1 MNEIKCPHCSTVF
14 TINETEY
21 NQLLDQIRNHE
32 FEKEI
37 QARVDLEL
45 KNHKTEFESILRLK
59 ESEFRNK
66 LDNELSAKD
75 NEISKLSLLLETAES
90 DLESKISEALL
101 AQKLDSAKTLS
112 KLTSEIQDL
121 KSEKLE
127 FDSKLRLKESEFKN
141 KLDNELS
148 TKDNEISRLTVLL
161 ETNESDLEDKI
172 KNALLEQQVDSE
184 KKLNKLESEVKD
196 LKSEKKEFD
205 AKLRLKESEFK
216 NKLDKE
222 LSTKDNEISRLNLL
236 LNTATSNAKSEN
248 KEALMKQRL
257 DFEEKLN
264 KSALEIKDLKSEK
277 SMLEQNLKEQ
287 YAKTISDLEHQLD
300 SFELIKT
307 NEINNLEKSHE
318 VEVKLLQETIETYK
332 DFKAR
337 QSTKGI
343 GESLEHFAETEFNKV
358 RSIAFP
364 NAYFAKDNVISK
376 SGSKGDF
383 IFRDYMDGMEF
394 ISIMFEMKNEADTT
408 KSKHKNSD
416 FYKEL
421 DKDRREKGCEYAV
434 LVSML
439 EADSDYFNTGIVD
452 VSSASGYEKMYVVR
466 PQFFIQLIGILRN
479 AGLNTIEY
487 KKQIREIQ
495 NQNIDVSNF
504 ERDLDEFKN
513 LFFKH
518 YTNATDRFGDAI
530 KAIDASIA
538 QMEKIRDALTKSS
551 THLKRAN
558 DRLEDV
564 SVKKLTRNNPTMQAK
579 FAELDYKDL

>member
-37 QARVDLEL
+37 HARVDLEL
-45 KNHKTEFESILRLK
+45 KNQKTEFE
-59 ESEFRNK
+59 
-66 LDNELSAKD
+66 
-75 NEISKLSLLLETAES
+75 
-90 DLESKISEALL
+90 
-101 AQKLDSAKTLS
+101 
-112 KLTSEIQDL
+112 
-121 KSEKLE
+121 
-127 FDSKLRLKESEFKN
+127 SKLRLKEAEFKN
-141 KLDNELS
+141 TLDNEMS
-148 TKDNEISRLTVLL
+148 TKN
-161 ETNESDLEDKI
+161 
-172 KNALLEQQVDSE
+172 
-184 KKLNKLESEVKD
+184 
-196 LKSEKKEFD
+196 
-205 AKLRLKESEFK
+205 
-216 NKLDKE
+216 
-222 LSTKDNEISRLNLL
+222 NEISRLNLL
-236 LNTATSNAKSEN
+236 LNSAASNAKIEN
-248 KEALMKQRL
+248 KEALLKQQL
-257 DFEEKLN
+257 DYEEKLN
-264 KSALEIKDLKSEK
+264 KSASEIQELKTEK
-277 SMLEQNLKEQ
+277 MMLEQNLKDQ
-287 YAKTISDLEHQLD
+287 YTKTISDLEHQLD
-300 SFELIKT
+300 SFELMK
-307 NEINNLEKSHE
+307 NAEINSLLKSHE

-337 QSTKGI
+337 QSTKAI
-343 GESLEHFAETEFNKV
+343 GESLEHFSETEFNKV

-364 NAYFAKDNVISK
+364 NAYFAKDNEISK

-408 KSKHKNSD
+408 KSKHRNSD

-439 EADSDYFNTGIVD
+439 EADNDYFNTGIVD
-452 VSSASGYEKMYVVR
+452 VSAESGYEKMYVIR

-479 AGLNTIEY
+479 AALNTIEY
-487 KKQIREIQ
+487 KKQIQEIQ

-579 FAELDYKDL
+579 FAELN

>member
-37 QARVDLEL
+37 HARVDLEL
-45 KNHKTEFESILRLK
+45 KNQKTEFE
-59 ESEFRNK
+59 
-66 LDNELSAKD
+66 
-75 NEISKLSLLLETAES
+75 
-90 DLESKISEALL
+90 
-101 AQKLDSAKTLS
+101 
-112 KLTSEIQDL
+112 
-121 KSEKLE
+121 
-127 FDSKLRLKESEFKN
+127 SKLRLKEAEFKN
-141 KLDNELS
+141 ILDNEMS
-148 TKDNEISRLTVLL
+148 TKN
-161 ETNESDLEDKI
+161 
-172 KNALLEQQVDSE
+172 
-184 KKLNKLESEVKD
+184 
-196 LKSEKKEFD
+196 
-205 AKLRLKESEFK
+205 
-216 NKLDKE
+216 
-222 LSTKDNEISRLNLL
+222 NEISRLNLL
-236 LNTATSNAKSEN
+236 LNSAASNAKIEN
-248 KEALMKQRL
+248 KEALLKQQL
-257 DFEEKLN
+257 DYEEKLN
-264 KSALEIKDLKSEK
+264 KSASEIQELKTENK
-277 SMLEQNLKEQ
+277 MLEQTLKDQ
-287 YAKTISDLEHQLD
+287 YSKEISDLQHQLD
-300 SFELIKT
+300 SFELLK
-307 NEINNLEKSHE
+307 NAEINALSKSHD

-337 QSTKGI
+337 QSTKAI

-364 NAYFAKDNVISK
+364 NAYFAKDNEISK

-408 KSKHKNSD
+408 KSKHRNSD

-439 EADSDYFNTGIVD
+439 EADNDYFNTGIVD
-452 VSSASGYEKMYVVR
+452 VSAESGYDKMYVIR

-487 KKQIREIQ
+487 KKQIQKIQ

-564 SVKKLTRNNPTMQAK
+564 SVKKLTRNNPTMKAK
-579 FAELDYKDL
+579 FAELE

>member
-1 MNEIKCPHCSTVF
+1 MHDITCPHCSTVF
-14 TINETEY
+14 TVNETEY

-37 QARVDLEL
+37 HARVDLEL
-45 KNHKTEFESILRLK
+45 KNQKTEFESKLSLK
-59 ESEFRNK
+59 EAEFKNT
-66 LDNELSAKD
+66 LDNELS
-75 NEISKLSLLLETAES
+75 
-90 DLESKISEALL
+90 
-101 AQKLDSAKTLS
+101 
-112 KLTSEIQDL
+112 
-121 KSEKLE
+121 
-127 FDSKLRLKESEFKN
+127 
-141 KLDNELS
+141 
-148 TKDNEISRLTVLL
+148 
-161 ETNESDLEDKI
+161 I
-172 KNALLEQQVDSE
+172 KN
-184 KKLNKLESEVKD
+184 
-196 LKSEKKEFD
+196 
-205 AKLRLKESEFK
+205 
-216 NKLDKE
+216 
-222 LSTKDNEISRLNLL
+222 NEISRLNLL
-236 LNTATSNAKSEN
+236 LNSTASNAKIEN
-248 KEALMKQRL
+248 KEALLKQQL
-257 DFEEKLN
+257 VYEEKLN
-264 KSALEIKDLKSEK
+264 QSASEIQELKTEK
-277 SMLEQNLKEQ
+277 MMLEQNLKDQ
-287 YAKTISDLEHQLD
+287 YTKQISNLEHQLD
-300 SFELIKT
+300 SFELMK
-307 NEINNLEKSHE
+307 NAEINSLAKSHE

-337 QSTKGI
+337 QSTKAI

-364 NAYFAKDNVISK
+364 NAYFAKDNEILK

-439 EADSDYFNTGIVD
+439 EAENDYFNTGIVD
-452 VSSASGYEKMYVVR
+452 VSAESGYEKMYVIR

-479 AGLNTIEY
+479 ASLNTIDY
-487 KKQIREIQ
+487 KKQIQEIQ

-579 FAELDYKDL
+579 FAELN

>member
-1 MNEIKCPHCSTVF
+1 MHDIKCPHCSTVF
-14 TINETEY
+14 TVNETEY

-37 QARVDLEL
+37 HARVDLEL
-45 KNHKTEFESILRLK
+45 KNQKTEFE
-59 ESEFRNK
+59 
-66 LDNELSAKD
+66 
-75 NEISKLSLLLETAES
+75 
-90 DLESKISEALL
+90 
-101 AQKLDSAKTLS
+101 
-112 KLTSEIQDL
+112 
-121 KSEKLE
+121 
-127 FDSKLRLKESEFKN
+127 SKLRLKEAEFKN
-141 KLDNELS
+141 TLDNEMS
-148 TKDNEISRLTVLL
+148 TKN
-161 ETNESDLEDKI
+161 
-172 KNALLEQQVDSE
+172 
-184 KKLNKLESEVKD
+184 
-196 LKSEKKEFD
+196 
-205 AKLRLKESEFK
+205 
-216 NKLDKE
+216 
-222 LSTKDNEISRLNLL
+222 NEISRLNLL
-236 LNTATSNAKSEN
+236 LNSAASNAKIEN
-248 KEALMKQRL
+248 KEALLKQQL
-257 DFEEKLN
+257 DYEEKLN
-264 KSALEIKDLKSEK
+264 KSASEIQELKSEK
-277 SMLEQNLKEQ
+277 IMLEQNLKDQ
-287 YAKTISDLEHQLD
+287 YTKTISDLEHQLD
-300 SFELIKT
+300 SFELLK
-307 NEINNLEKSHE
+307 NAEINSLVKSHE

-337 QSTKGI
+337 QSTKAI

-364 NAYFAKDNVISK
+364 NAYFAKDNEISK

-408 KSKHKNSD
+408 KSKHRNSD

-439 EADSDYFNTGIVD
+439 ESENDYFNTGIVD
-452 VSSASGYEKMYVVR
+452 VSAESGYEKMYVIR

-479 AGLNTIEY
+479 ASLNTIEY
-487 KKQIREIQ
+487 KKQIQEIQ

-579 FAELDYKDL
+579 FAELD

>member
-37 QARVDLEL
+37 HARVDLEL
-45 KNHKTEFESILRLK
+45 KNQKTEFE
-59 ESEFRNK
+59 
-66 LDNELSAKD
+66 
-75 NEISKLSLLLETAES
+75 
-90 DLESKISEALL
+90 
-101 AQKLDSAKTLS
+101 
-112 KLTSEIQDL
+112 
-121 KSEKLE
+121 
-127 FDSKLRLKESEFKN
+127 SKLRLKEAEFKN
-141 KLDNELS
+141 ILDNEMS
-148 TKDNEISRLTVLL
+148 TKN
-161 ETNESDLEDKI
+161 
-172 KNALLEQQVDSE
+172 
-184 KKLNKLESEVKD
+184 
-196 LKSEKKEFD
+196 
-205 AKLRLKESEFK
+205 
-216 NKLDKE
+216 
-222 LSTKDNEISRLNLL
+222 NEISRLNLL
-236 LNTATSNAKSEN
+236 LNSAASNAKIEN
-248 KEALMKQRL
+248 KEALLKQQL
-257 DFEEKLN
+257 DYEEKLN
-264 KSALEIKDLKSEK
+264 KSASEIQELKTENK
-277 SMLEQNLKEQ
+277 MLEQTLKDQ
-287 YAKTISDLEHQLD
+287 YSKEISDLQHQLD
-300 SFELIKT
+300 SFELLK
-307 NEINNLEKSHE
+307 NAEINALSKSHD

-337 QSTKGI
+337 QSTKAI

-364 NAYFAKDNVISK
+364 NAYFAKDNEISK

-408 KSKHKNSD
+408 KSKHRNSD

-439 EADSDYFNTGIVD
+439 EADNDYFNTGIVD
-452 VSSASGYEKMYVVR
+452 VSAESGYEKMYVIR

-479 AGLNTIEY
+479 ASLNTIEY
-487 KKQIREIQ
+487 KKQIQEIQ

-564 SVKKLTRNNPTMQAK
+564 SVKKLTRNNPTMKAK
-579 FAELDYKDL
+579 FAELE

>member
-14 TINETEY
+14 IINETEY

-37 QARVDLEL
+37 HARVDLEL
-45 KNHKTEFESILRLK
+45 KNQKTEFESKLRLK
-59 ESEFRNK
+59 EAEFKNT
-66 LDNELSAKD
+66 LDNELSAK
-75 NEISKLSLLLETAES
+75 N
-90 DLESKISEALL
+90 
-101 AQKLDSAKTLS
+101 
-112 KLTSEIQDL
+112 
-121 KSEKLE
+121 
-127 FDSKLRLKESEFKN
+127 
-141 KLDNELS
+141 
-148 TKDNEISRLTVLL
+148 
-161 ETNESDLEDKI
+161 
-172 KNALLEQQVDSE
+172 
-184 KKLNKLESEVKD
+184 
-196 LKSEKKEFD
+196 
-205 AKLRLKESEFK
+205 
-216 NKLDKE
+216 
-222 LSTKDNEISRLNLL
+222 NEISRLNLL
-236 LNTATSNAKSEN
+236 LNAATSDSEIKT
-248 KEALMKQRL
+248 KEALLKQQL
-257 DFEEKLN
+257 VFEGKLN
-264 KSALEIKDLKSEK
+264 QSASEIQELKTEK
-277 SMLEQNLKEQ
+277 MMLEQNLKDQ
-287 YAKTISDLEHQLD
+287 YIKTISDLEHQLD
-300 SFELIKT
+300 SFELMK
-307 NEINNLEKSHE
+307 NAEISSLEKSHE

-337 QSTKGI
+337 QSTKAI

-358 RSIAFP
+358 RAIAFP
-364 NAYFAKDNVISK
+364 NAYFAKDNEISK

-408 KSKHKNSD
+408 KSKHRNSD

-439 EADSDYFNTGIVD
+439 EADNDYFNTGIVD
-452 VSSASGYEKMYVVR
+452 VSAESGYEKMYVIR

-479 AGLNTIEY
+479 AALNTIEY
-487 KKQIREIQ
+487 KKQIQEIQ

-579 FAELDYKDL
+579 FAELN

>member
-1 MNEIKCPHCSTVF
+1 MHDIKCPHCSTVF
-14 TINETEY
+14 TVNETEY

-37 QARVDLEL
+37 HARVDLEL
-45 KNHKTEFESILRLK
+45 KNQKTEFE
-59 ESEFRNK
+59 
-66 LDNELSAKD
+66 
-75 NEISKLSLLLETAES
+75 
-90 DLESKISEALL
+90 
-101 AQKLDSAKTLS
+101 
-112 KLTSEIQDL
+112 
-121 KSEKLE
+121 
-127 FDSKLRLKESEFKN
+127 SKLRLKEAEFKN
-141 KLDNELS
+141 TLDNEMS
-148 TKDNEISRLTVLL
+148 TKN
-161 ETNESDLEDKI
+161 
-172 KNALLEQQVDSE
+172 
-184 KKLNKLESEVKD
+184 
-196 LKSEKKEFD
+196 
-205 AKLRLKESEFK
+205 
-216 NKLDKE
+216 
-222 LSTKDNEISRLNLL
+222 NEISRLNLL
-236 LNTATSNAKSEN
+236 LNSAASNAKIEN
-248 KEALMKQRL
+248 KEALLKQQL
-257 DFEEKLN
+257 DYEEKLN
-264 KSALEIKDLKSEK
+264 QSASEIQELKTENK
-277 SMLEQNLKEQ
+277 MLEQTLKDQ
-287 YAKTISDLEHQLD
+287 YSKEISDLQHQLD
-300 SFELIKT
+300 SFELLK
-307 NEINNLEKSHE
+307 NAEINALSKSHE

-337 QSTKGI
+337 QSTKAI

-364 NAYFAKDNVISK
+364 NAYFAKDNEISK

-408 KSKHKNSD
+408 KSKHRNSD

-439 EADSDYFNTGIVD
+439 EADNNYFNTGIVD
-452 VSSASGYEKMYVVR
+452 VSAESGYEKMYVIR

-479 AGLNTIEY
+479 ASLNTIEY
-487 KKQIREIQ
+487 KKQIQEIQ

-504 ERDLDEFKN
+504 ERDLEEFKG

-538 QMEKIRDALTKSS
+538 QMEKIREALTKSS

-558 DRLEDV
+558 DRLDEV

-579 FAELDYKDL
+579 FAELE